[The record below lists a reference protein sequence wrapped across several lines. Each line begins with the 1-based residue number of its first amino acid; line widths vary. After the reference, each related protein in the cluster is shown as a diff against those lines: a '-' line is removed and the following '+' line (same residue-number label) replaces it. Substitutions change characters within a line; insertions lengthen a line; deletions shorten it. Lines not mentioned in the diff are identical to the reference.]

1 MWHVSS
7 RSDVATLRTAVRSLL
22 TLVTYVVV
30 RTLTSLLRRIGRVPV
45 DELEDVRRVGQQ
57 RGAAEHRDVIAAR

>member
-7 RSDVATLRTAVRSLL
+7 RSGVATLQTAVRLLL

-45 DELEDVRRVGQQ
+45 DELEDVRRVRQQ